1 VLDRG
6 ELLSREGGRVAE
18 RRELDPARLQKLSE
32 LLQHAPLSDAGGN
45 LERPRTP
52 FHKSAVGRVLERREL
67 LDALAAERRAGRR
80 IVFTNGCF
88 DLLHAGH
95 VRTLAAARALGD
107 VLVVAVNSDE
117 SVRRLGKGPDRPLF
131 PARERAEVVAA
142 LAAVDYV
149 TIFPEDTPLELVRA
163 IVPDVLAK
171 GGDWRPEAIVGAE
184 IVARAGGRVV
194 SLPYHPGLSTTE
206 VLRRIRAAGREEPD

>member
-1 VLDRG
+1 
-6 ELLSREGGRVAE
+6 
-18 RRELDPARLQKLSE
+18 
-32 LLQHAPLSDAGGN
+32 
-45 LERPRTP
+45 
-52 FHKSAVGRVLERREL
+52 VGRVLERAEL
-67 LDALAAERRAGRR
+67 LEALAAERRAGRR

-107 VLVVAVNSDE
+107 VLVVAVNADE
-117 SVRRLGKGPDRPLF
+117 SVRRLRKGPERPIF
-131 PARERAEVVAA
+131 PQQERAEVVAA

-171 GGDWRPEAIVGAE
+171 GGDWAPESIVGAE
-184 IVARAGGRVV
+184 IVRAAGGRVV